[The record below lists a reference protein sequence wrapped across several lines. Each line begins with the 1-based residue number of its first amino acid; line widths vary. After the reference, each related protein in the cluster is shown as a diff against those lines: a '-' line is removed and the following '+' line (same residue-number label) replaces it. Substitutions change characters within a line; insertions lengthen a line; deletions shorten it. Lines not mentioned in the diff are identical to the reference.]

1 MIVDDK
7 DKFVIDYFPI
17 NSNPATNTGYTVKN
31 NSFGKFEK
39 DYEINNGERNFVLQ
53 ELEIFQILYD

>member
-17 NSNPATNTGYTVKN
+17 NPNNITNEEAETQEKICETILN
-31 NSFGKFEK
+31 NFNDHSKEENNLYERYETYGK
-39 DYEINNGERNFVLQ
+39 
-53 ELEIFQILYD
+53 